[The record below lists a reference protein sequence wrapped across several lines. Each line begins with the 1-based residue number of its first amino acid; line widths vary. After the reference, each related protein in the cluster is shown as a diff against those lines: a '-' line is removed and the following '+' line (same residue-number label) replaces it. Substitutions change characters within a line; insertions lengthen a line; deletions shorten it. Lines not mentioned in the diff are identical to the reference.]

1 MQVHPFLAFGYRF
14 ELNPPLW
21 RNPAY
26 RKLKQENAD
35 KIFHDL
41 IKRDGPQMDIAVS
54 MNQLRI
60 VCSLLTRLLFIF
72 LFKMHPKNDPL
83 NKLLYR
89 KPVFEKLSQKITN
102 KLYFESLAKLRSDSN
117 KFDTHVSYSKP
128 RPLAF

>member
-1 MQVHPFLAFGYRF
+1 MHASSPRFSRLVRF

-54 MNQLRI
+54 MNN
-60 VCSLLTRLLFIF
+60 CESSLIC
-72 LFKMHPKNDPL
+72 
-83 NKLLYR
+83 
-89 KPVFEKLSQKITN
+89 
-102 KLYFESLAKLRSDSN
+102 
-117 KFDTHVSYSKP
+117 
-128 RPLAF
+128 